1 MAWKEY
7 TDPKTGKKYRY
18 NEENQS
24 IYTPTI
30 WGGWNRR
37 GEAALGGEEAYNAVL
52 QSIMA
57 NGTPMATQSTPV
69 QSTPKQD
76 SNTQN
81 GTLTSGEFWSK
92 DYLGITPEQRQQL
105 FYYGSNNLPT
115 GSAQGNS
122 SASQTQSTQG
132 QSPQGQIQMVKGP
145 DGRWT
150 YKMIGQVPGAQVKAT
165 MEQVRKMNA
174 RLDEQAAAQQQT
186 PSANR
191 WTNPRDTSA
200 IQRFL
205 TMQGYNLEIDGKM
218 GRQTQAALRDWQSKN
233 GLKAD
238 GLWGNNTEAAAK
250 RAESTMM
257 QSMQTPQSSSVT
269 VESRTM
275 PAYAGTT
282 ATTPDLALSYKIG
295 QDTANG
301 VGMFANGK
309 LFGNQPLSP
318 LEEAAQYQKRGG
330 CMYKRGKRIK

>member
-24 IYTPTI
+24 IYTP
-30 WGGWNRR
+30 
-37 GEAALGGEEAYNAVL
+37 
-52 QSIMA
+52 
-57 NGTPMATQSTPV
+57 
-69 QSTPKQD
+69 K
-76 SNTQN
+76 
-81 GTLTSGEFWSK
+81 
-92 DYLGITPEQRQQL
+92 
-105 FYYGSNNLPT
+105 
-115 GSAQGNS
+115 
-122 SASQTQSTQG
+122 TQSTQK

-150 YKMIGQVPGAQVKAT
+150 YKMIGQVPAAQVKAT
-165 MEQVRKMNA
+165 MEQIRKMNA
-174 RLDEQAAAQQQT
+174 RLDEQAASQQQS
-186 PSANR
+186 SANR
-191 WTNPRDTSA
+191 WTNLRDTSA

-250 RAESTMM
+250 RAEATMM
-257 QSMQTPQSSSVT
+257 QPMQTPPSSGVT
-269 VESRTM
+269 VESRTT

-282 ATTPDLALSYKIG
+282 TPVQNPALTYKIG
-295 QDTANG
+295 QDMANG
-301 VGMFANGK
+301 VGIFGNGQ
-309 LFGNQPLSP
+309 LFGSQPLSP

>member
-24 IYTPTI
+24 IYTPTV

-37 GEAALGGEEAYNAVL
+37 GETALGGEESYNAVL
-52 QSIMA
+52 QAIMS
-57 NGTPMATQSTPV
+57 NGTPMPTQSAQV
-69 QSTPKQD
+69 QNTPKQN

-81 GTLTSGEFWSK
+81 GLLTSGEFWSK
-92 DYLGITPEQRQQL
+92 GYLGITPEKRQQL

-115 GSAQGNS
+115 GNAQETASTSQVQNNQKQS
-122 SASQTQSTQG
+122 S
-132 QSPQGQIQMVKGP
+132 QGQIQMVKGP

-150 YKMIGQVPGAQVKAT
+150 YKMVGQVPAAQVKAT
-165 MEQVRKMNA
+165 MEQIRKLNA
-174 RLDEQAAAQQQT
+174 RLDEQAAAQQQAS
-186 PSANR
+186 PANR
-191 WTNPRDTSA
+191 WTNLRDTSA

-218 GRQTQAALRDWQSKN
+218 GKQTQAALRDWQSKN

-257 QSMQTPQSSSVT
+257 APIQAPQSSGVT
-269 VESRTM
+269 VESRTT
-275 PAYAGTT
+275 PSYAGTT
-282 ATTPDLALSYKIG
+282 TTPNLALNYAIG
-295 QDTANG
+295 QDMANS
-301 VGMFANGK
+301 VGIFGNGQ
-309 LFGNQPLSP
+309 LFGSQPLSP

-330 CMYKRGKRIK
+330 CMYKRGKRVK